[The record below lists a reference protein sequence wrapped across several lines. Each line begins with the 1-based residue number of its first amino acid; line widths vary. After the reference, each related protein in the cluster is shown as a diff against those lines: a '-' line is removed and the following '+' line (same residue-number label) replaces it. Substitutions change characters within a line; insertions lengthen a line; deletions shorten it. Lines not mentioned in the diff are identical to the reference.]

1 MRSPSIEDI
10 YLDMDEMMDEIKAS
24 YTQQNHLGNK
34 MYAVID
40 HEQVW
45 SKVNPQL
52 STIHKIMNKYE
63 IDIEKFRTSFM
74 LVLMGWKVVS
84 DVENPYYECYFCGRR
99 VYWSEVGMAEGD

>member
-40 HEQVW
+40 HE
-45 SKVNPQL
+45 
-52 STIHKIMNKYE
+52 
-63 IDIEKFRTSFM
+63 
-74 LVLMGWKVVS
+74 
-84 DVENPYYECYFCGRR
+84 
-99 VYWSEVGMAEGD
+99 